1 MALSA
6 QLKPSQV
13 GNRTT
18 HPMPVVPPPIAASE
32 SKRRITP
39 ARVFFLFTVISLA
52 IGYWFPTQRY
62 ISPERGLGYL
72 LGIVGGSAMLVL
84 LLYPLRKR
92 LRWMGFLG
100 STKHWFQ
107 AHMTLGILGPVLV
120 LYHSNFSLG
129 ATNSNVA
136 LVCML
141 VVSGSGLFGRY
152 FYSRI
157 HNGLYGTKATLAELQ
172 TNAQRMRSV
181 TNGIAYLPDLMQRI
195 DVEEAAV
202 IRRCESKPT
211 LLRPVVAG
219 LWTIQARLRLYMH
232 VRRALKLA
240 GKEQQMPA
248 DRQARLY
255 RTATL
260 YIDTRLQTMRRVLE
274 FDAYERLFS
283 LWHLLHL
290 PLFFML
296 VIAGAVHVV
305 AVHVY

>member
-1 MALSA
+1 MSA
-6 QLKPSQV
+6 NAQR
-13 GNRTT
+13 NTT
-18 HPMPVVPPPIAASE
+18 TAQTAASRPPPPVVAVEP
-32 SKRRITP
+32 KRMFTP
-39 ARVFFLFTVISLA
+39 ARIFFLVTVIVLA

-62 ISPERGLGYL
+62 LSPESGMGYV
-72 LGIVGGSAMLVL
+72 LGIVGGVAMLVL

-92 LRWMGFLG
+92 LRWMSFMG

-107 AHMTLGILGPVLV
+107 AHMVLGIVGPVLI

-141 VVSGSGLFGRY
+141 LVSGSGLFGRY

-157 HNGLYGTKATLAELQ
+157 HNGLYGNKATLSELQ
-172 TNAQRMRSV
+172 AESRRIRTA
-181 TNGIAYLPDLMQRI
+181 TNGMVYLPDLMQRI
-195 DVEEAAV
+195 EAEEAKV
-202 IRRCESKPT
+202 IDRCNRHAT

-219 LWTIQARLRLYMH
+219 LWTIQARIRLY
-232 VRRALKLA
+232 VYVKRALKLA
-240 GKEQQMPA
+240 SAQRRMPA
-248 DRQARLY
+248 DRQARLN
-255 RTATL
+255 RTAVI
-260 YIDTRLQTMRRVLE
+260 YIDMRLQTTRRVLE

-283 LWHLLHL
+283 LWHVLHL

-296 VIAGAVHVV
+296 VIAGVVHVV

>member
-1 MALSA
+1 MNA
-6 QLKPSQV
+6 QLKKEHFANAATPQ
-13 GNRTT
+13 RAA
-18 HPMPVVPPPIAASE
+18 PPIAIAPP
-32 SKRRITP
+32 KRLFT
-39 ARVFFLFTVISLA
+39 ATRVFSLVVLA
-52 IGYWFPTQRY
+52 LLALGYWFPTQRY
-62 ISPERGLGYL
+62 ISPERGIGYL

-92 LRWMGFLG
+92 FRWMGFMG
-100 STKHWFQ
+100 TTKRWFQ
-107 AHMTLGILGPVLV
+107 AHMVLGIVGPLLV

-157 HNGLYGTKATLAELQ
+157 HNGLYGTKASLTELQ
-172 TNAQRMRSV
+172 NDAQRIRSV
-181 TNGIAYLPDLMQRI
+181 TNGVSFLPDLVPR
-195 DVEEAAV
+195 VEHEEATV
-202 IRRCESKPT
+202 IRRCENT
-211 LLRPVVAG
+211 LTVLRPVVAG
-219 LWTIQARLRLYMH
+219 WTTMRARIRLYMY
-232 VRRALKLA
+232 VRRTLR
-240 GKEQQMPA
+240 QQKMSA
-248 DRQARLY
+248 DRQERLY
-255 RTATL
+255 RTAST

-296 VIAGAVHVV
+296 VIAGIVHVI

>member
-1 MALSA
+1 MNA
-6 QLKPSQV
+6 QLKKSDFA
-13 GNRTT
+13 TT
-18 HPMPVVPPPIAASE
+18 PPIRRGVPPVAPASK
-32 SKRRITP
+32 KRRFTP
-39 ARVFFLFTVISLA
+39 ARIFFLVVVALLTF
-52 IGYWFPTQRY
+52 GYWFPTNRY
-62 ISPERGLGYL
+62 ISPERGVGYV

-92 LRWMGFLG
+92 FRWMGFMG
-100 STKHWFQ
+100 TTKHWFQ
-107 AHMTLGILGPVLV
+107 AHMVLGIVGPLLI

-172 TNAQRMRSV
+172 ANAQRTRMVNGSV
-181 TNGIAYLPDLMQRI
+181 PFLPDLMGRI
-195 DVEEAAV
+195 EHEEAQVTA
-202 IRRCESKPT
+202 RCERVTPILRPPVAGWST
-211 LLRPVVAG
+211 LL
-219 LWTIQARLRLYMH
+219 ARVRLYIY
-232 VRRALKLA
+232 VRRTLR
-240 GKEQQMPA
+240 QQHLPA
-248 DRQARLY
+248 DREARLY
-255 RTATL
+255 RTAST
-260 YIDTRLQTMRRVLE
+260 YIDTRLQTTRRVLE

-283 LWHLLHL
+283 LWHVLHL

-296 VIAGAVHVV
+296 VIAGIVHVV

>member
-1 MALSA
+1 MNARLKQTAASA
-6 QLKPSQV
+6 NEIAELR
-13 GNRTT
+13 RTSA
-18 HPMPVVPPPIAASE
+18 PAIAVVPP
-32 SKRRITP
+32 KRLFTS
-39 ARVFFLFTVISLA
+39 ARVFFLITVALLA
-52 IGYWFPTQRY
+52 LGYWFPTQRY

-92 LRWMGFLG
+92 FRWMGFMG

-107 AHMTLGILGPVLV
+107 AHMVLGIVGPLLV

-141 VVSGSGLFGRY
+141 IVSGSGLFGRY

-157 HNGLYGTKATLAELQ
+157 HHGLYGNKATLSELQ
-172 TNAQRMRSV
+172 ANAQRIRSV
-181 TNGIAYLPDLMQRI
+181 TAGVAFLPDLMPR
-195 DVEEAAV
+195 VENEEAAV
-202 IRRCESKPT
+202 IRRCEGIPT
-211 LLRPVVAG
+211 LLRPMVAG
-219 LWTIQARLRLYMH
+219 WTTMRARVRLYMY
-232 VRRALKLA
+232 VRRSLR
-240 GKEQQMPA
+240 QQSMPA
-248 DRQARLY
+248 DRQERLY
-255 RTATL
+255 RTAST
-260 YIDTRLQTMRRVLE
+260 YIDTRLQTTRRVVE

-283 LWHLLHL
+283 LWHVLHL

-296 VIAGAVHVV
+296 VIAGIVHVI